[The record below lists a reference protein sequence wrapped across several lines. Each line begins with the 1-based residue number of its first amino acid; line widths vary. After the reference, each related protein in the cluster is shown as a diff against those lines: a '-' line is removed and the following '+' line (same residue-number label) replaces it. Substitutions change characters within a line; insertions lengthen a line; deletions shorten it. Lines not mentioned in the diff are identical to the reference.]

1 MLCGLQGTGKTTT
14 AGKLARL
21 LKRKMAKKVLLV
33 AGDVYRPA
41 AIDQLNTISKQVGV
55 DFFSLG
61 DKVNPV
67 EISKQAVKKAAAE
80 KYDVVIIDTAGRL
93 QIDEKLMDELVNI
106 QSEVKPDEVLLLVD
120 AMSGQEA
127 VNVAKAFNDKLKL
140 TGMIMSKLDGD
151 SRGGAALSIKH
162 LTGVPIKYIGVG
174 EKLEDLEVFH
184 PDRMADRILGMG
196 DVVSLVEKVSE
207 EIDEK
212 EAKKTVNKM
221 MSGNFTLNDMLSQL
235 EQVKKFANSKFLKL
249 IPGMSQ
255 YANQLDTEKMEK
267 RIKVMKAI
275 IDSMTLEEREHPE
288 ILKNSRKMR
297 IASGS
302 GTSNQEI
309 NQVLKQFEMMKQQ
322 MKDLPNMMKSGKM
335 QSMMNNLNNLK
346 KDVDWIIVSGGYGV
360 ISSNTL
366 ISPYD
371 DDMMKITRKNMKSLK
386 SFLRFTEDTGE
397 IVKQGYDEII
407 FCVSDRWL
415 CNIDLDYVRECS
427 PNSRFILF
435 PAKGFKGSIPNNS
448 VEIYPTLNDCS
459 RLKSII
465 IWIKEKITADYLNSG
480 KGICEYLDQIEVKY
494 KIRLV

>member
-1 MLCGLQGTGKTTT
+1 MAFESLTDRLTAIIKKVRGQSYLTEENMADMLKEIRTALLEADVNFKVVKEFVNSVKEKAIGEKVLTKVSPGQMIVKIVHDEIVELLGADQCGLNFAPQGRPTVIMLCGLQGTGKTTT

-67 EISKQAVKKAAAE
+67 EIAKQAVKKAAAE

-255 YANQLDTEKMEK
+255 YASQIDTEKMEK

-346 KDVDWIIVSGGYGV
+346 K
-360 ISSNTL
+360 
-366 ISPYD
+366 
-371 DDMMKITRKNMKSLK
+371 
-386 SFLRFTEDTGE
+386 
-397 IVKQGYDEII
+397 
-407 FCVSDRWL
+407 
-415 CNIDLDYVRECS
+415 
-427 PNSRFILF
+427 
-435 PAKGFKGSIPNNS
+435 
-448 VEIYPTLNDCS
+448 
-459 RLKSII
+459 
-465 IWIKEKITADYLNSG
+465 
-480 KGICEYLDQIEVKY
+480 
-494 KIRLV
+494 

>member
-1 MLCGLQGTGKTTT
+1 MAFESLTDRLTAIIKKVRGQSYLTEENMADMLKEIRTALLEADVNFKVVKEFVNSVKEKAIGEKVLTKVSPGQMIVKIVHDEIVELLGADQCGLNFAPQGRPTVIMLCGLQGTGKTTT

-21 LKRKMAKKVLLV
+21 LKRKMAKKVILV

-41 AIDQLNTISKQVGV
+41 AIDQLSTISKQVGV

-67 EISKQAVKKAAAE
+67 EIAKQAVKKAAAE

-346 KDVDWIIVSGGYGV
+346 K
-360 ISSNTL
+360 
-366 ISPYD
+366 
-371 DDMMKITRKNMKSLK
+371 
-386 SFLRFTEDTGE
+386 
-397 IVKQGYDEII
+397 
-407 FCVSDRWL
+407 
-415 CNIDLDYVRECS
+415 
-427 PNSRFILF
+427 
-435 PAKGFKGSIPNNS
+435 
-448 VEIYPTLNDCS
+448 
-459 RLKSII
+459 
-465 IWIKEKITADYLNSG
+465 
-480 KGICEYLDQIEVKY
+480 
-494 KIRLV
+494 

>member
-1 MLCGLQGTGKTTT
+1 MAFELNEENMADMLKEIRTALLEADVNFKVVKEFVNSVKEKAIGEKVLTKVSPGQMIVKIVHDEIVELLGADQCGLNFAPQGRPTVIMLCGLQGTGKTTT

-41 AIDQLNTISKQVGV
+41 AIDQLSTISKQVGV

-67 EISKQAVKKAAAE
+67 EIAKQAVKKAAAE

-346 KDVDWIIVSGGYGV
+346 K
-360 ISSNTL
+360 
-366 ISPYD
+366 
-371 DDMMKITRKNMKSLK
+371 
-386 SFLRFTEDTGE
+386 
-397 IVKQGYDEII
+397 
-407 FCVSDRWL
+407 
-415 CNIDLDYVRECS
+415 
-427 PNSRFILF
+427 
-435 PAKGFKGSIPNNS
+435 
-448 VEIYPTLNDCS
+448 
-459 RLKSII
+459 
-465 IWIKEKITADYLNSG
+465 
-480 KGICEYLDQIEVKY
+480 
-494 KIRLV
+494 